1 MATTWED
8 YQEEA
13 ASFFRSLGLEA
24 TTNVRVNGIRTHH
37 DIDVLVKSH
46 HAGFD
51 IIWLVECKHWKN
63 PVSKLHVLALREIVT
78 EIGADRGILLS
89 ESGFQ
94 SGAIE
99 AANLTNVHITSLA
112 ELSLSASKD
121 IYSMRLRELYNQV
134 EICNERYWNIP
145 KDERIKYGL
154 RPEVGAISYS
164 APRVVELCRDLF
176 SRSFRGVYPFEC
188 EDPGKFLFPH
198 TPRIFKSPEEVVK
211 AIKPLISELE
221 EKLNECERQINII
234 K

>member
-78 EIGADRGILLS
+78 EIGADRGIL
-89 ESGFQ
+89 
-94 SGAIE
+94 
-99 AANLTNVHITSLA
+99 
-112 ELSLSASKD
+112 
-121 IYSMRLRELYNQV
+121 
-134 EICNERYWNIP
+134 
-145 KDERIKYGL
+145 
-154 RPEVGAISYS
+154 
-164 APRVVELCRDLF
+164 
-176 SRSFRGVYPFEC
+176 
-188 EDPGKFLFPH
+188 
-198 TPRIFKSPEEVVK
+198 
-211 AIKPLISELE
+211 
-221 EKLNECERQINII
+221 
-234 K
+234 

>member
-145 KDERIKYGL
+145 KDERL
-154 RPEVGAISYS
+154 SMVF
-164 APRVVELCRDLF
+164 DLKLEQLTIQPPCSRAMQRFIF
-176 SRSFRGVYPFEC
+176 SF
-188 EDPGKFLFPH
+188 
-198 TPRIFKSPEEVVK
+198 I
-211 AIKPLISELE
+211 
-221 EKLNECERQINII
+221 
-234 K
+234 

>member
-154 RPEVGAISYS
+154 RPEVGAINYS

-176 SRSFRGVYPFEC
+176 SRSFRESANKQVISSQADSLIKISRIWADF
-188 EDPGKFLFPH
+188 FPAN
-198 TPRIFKSPEEVVK
+198 T
-211 AIKPLISELE
+211 
-221 EKLNECERQINII
+221 
-234 K
+234 